1 MKRDLFNIPHKIS
14 MNRRFVAASAATL
27 IGVSLAYAFT
37 GTGNASTTAH
47 GAASSKAT
55 VYVASAPRL
64 PACDGREVIAYTL
77 DGLRHQGA
85 DVAAV
90 VAVAEDMRITAAE
103 GHDVAAFCKAEAVLN
118 GGARQPFAYQIG
130 WNAEPGSAIY
140 VVGDAIR

>member
-1 MKRDLFNIPHKIS
+1 LKRDLFNIPHKIS

-37 GTGNASTTAH
+37 GHASTSAH

-55 VYVASAPRL
+55 VYVTSAPRL

-90 VAVAEDMRITAAE
+90 VAVAEDMRITAGE

-118 GGARQPFAYQIG
+118 GGARQPFTYQIG